1 MNRRH
6 SHQLQHRAQRVRRL
20 PRSLQLALAV
30 VAIVLASPLLLLCA
44 LAIALTMGTPV
55 LFRQARAG
63 LDGRPFLMVKFRS
76 MVDARDQFGNLL
88 PDKER
93 TPRIGALLRRLR
105 IDELPELVNV
115 LRGEM
120 ALVGPRPLLPITVE
134 LMGSGGTLRGSVRP
148 GLTGWAQVNGNSRLD
163 RDEKLALDLWYIR
176 KRSFWLDL
184 LILVRTLG
192 VMLLGERISASSLED
207 ARAYYPSR
215 RC

>member
-1 MNRRH
+1 
-6 SHQLQHRAQRVRRL
+6 L

-88 PDKER
+88 PDKDR

-148 GLTGWAQVNGNSRLD
+148 GLTGWAQVNGRNGLSWEKKFEHDVWYVDHRSTLLDCQILWRTVVAVLRREGIASQGHATMPEFMGLD
-163 RDEKLALDLWYIR
+163 R
-176 KRSFWLDL
+176 
-184 LILVRTLG
+184 
-192 VMLLGERISASSLED
+192 
-207 ARAYYPSR
+207 
-215 RC
+215 